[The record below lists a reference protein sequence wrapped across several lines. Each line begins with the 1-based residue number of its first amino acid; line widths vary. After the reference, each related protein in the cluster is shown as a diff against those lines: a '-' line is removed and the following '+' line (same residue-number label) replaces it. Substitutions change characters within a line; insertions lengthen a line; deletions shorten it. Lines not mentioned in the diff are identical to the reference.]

1 MHHVGPIGREFTRLN
16 HLFSLQQA
24 KLQLVM
30 DQQVKQSNQ
39 LAMGQLILIQ

>member
-1 MHHVGPIGREFTRLN
+1 MHHVGPVGREFTRLN
-16 HLFSLQQA
+16 NLFYLQQA

-30 DQQVKQSNQ
+30 DQQVQKENK